1 MIFKTTEIGGAYTV
15 ELDKRADS
23 RGFFARGW
31 CCQEFDDR
39 GLPNRLLDPVADVGA
54 ILVASSPHIRRRVP
68 SLGPFMGAAGNR
80 PVAAS
85 G

>member
-1 MIFKTTEIGGAYTV
+1 MIFKTTEIEGAYTV

-39 GLPNRLLDPVADVGA
+39 GLPNRIVHTIGHYDPWVDHHAYA
-54 ILVASSPHIRRRVP
+54 NAKHS
-68 SLGPFMGAAGNR
+68 A
-80 PVAAS
+80 
-85 G
+85 